1 MTRKESDMD
10 RISDEWLAAEIRY
23 LEGCNSE
30 NYSTYISALVELRER
45 RKADKQAEIDYYS
58 NETHT

>member
-1 MTRKESDMD
+1 MD
-10 RISDEWLAAEIRY
+10 RITDEWLAAEIRY

-45 RKADKQAEIDYYS
+45 REAENKKLARFANAIKRG
-58 NETHT
+58 HGA